1 MIFVYVRPLLAAV
14 LSAVAVVALSTVPA
28 QASSAAAPGA
38 PGETVTTTLYA
49 AVDAL
54 PVADE
59 SRAGY
64 ERSKFRHWIDA
75 DANGCNTRK
84 ETILTEAVVAPEV
97 GPRCSLTGGVWFS
110 LYDQVTAEDAAGLDV
125 DHMVP
130 LAEAWDSGASAWT
143 AAERQGYA
151 NDLDDPRS
159 LIAVTAR
166 SNRQKSDKDPADWLP
181 VKGYICTYI
190 TDWATVKTRW
200 GLAADSREKEVLTRL
215 ASSCANEPITV
226 ELAR

>member
-1 MIFVYVRPLLAAV
+1 MSLRPLLVAA
-14 LSAVAVVALSTVPA
+14 LSSVAVAALFSVPA
-28 QASSAAAPGA
+28 QAIPAAAAAPG
-38 PGETVTTTLYA
+38 GTVTTTLFA
-49 AVDAL
+49 AVKAL
-54 PVADE
+54 PVAEE

-64 ERSKFRHWIDA
+64 ERSKYRHWIDA

-84 ETILTEAVVAPEV
+84 ETILGEAVVAPEV
-97 GPRCSLTGGVWFS
+97 GPGCSLTSGSWFS
-110 LYDQVTAEDAAGLDV
+110 LYDQVKVEDAAGLDV

-130 LAEAWDSGASAWT
+130 LAEAWDSGASTWT
-143 AAERQGYA
+143 AAQRQAYA
-151 NDLDDPRS
+151 NDLGDPRS
-159 LIAVTAR
+159 LIAVSAR

-181 VKGYICTYI
+181 VKGYICTYV

-200 GLAADSREKEVLTRL
+200 GLTADSREKDTLTRL